1 MGAAGGADDSGGSGV
16 IRADTRWTP
25 TSHMRTLV
33 HMTTE
38 YFAGDPRSNRERML
52 AGDLYI
58 SDDPENARL
67 AQRGV
72 RLADEYRRASVE
84 DETAARPIL
93 AELVGTLGEGAFVKA
108 PLFVDY
114 GENLHIGARTFIN
127 YNLTALDVA
136 AITIGEDC
144 QIGPNVQLLTPTHP
158 IEPQPRRDELEA
170 ARPITIGDNVW
181 LGGGVIVCPG
191 ITIGENS
198 VIGAGSVVTR
208 DVPAGV
214 VAVGNPA
221 RVIRSV

>member
-1 MGAAGGADDSGGSGV
+1 MTIDHFPGDS
-16 IRADTRWTP
+16 
-25 TSHMRTLV
+25 
-33 HMTTE
+33 
-38 YFAGDPRSNRERML
+38 RSNYERML
-52 AGDLYI
+52 AGDDYI
-58 SDDPENARL
+58 ADDPEMARR
-67 AQRGV
+67 AGRAD
-72 RLADEYRRASVE
+72 RLADAYYRATLA
-84 DETAARPIL
+84 DEVAARPL
-93 AELVGTLGEGAFVKA
+93 LVELLGSLGPDAVVKP

-114 GENLHIGARTFIN
+114 GEYIHIGARTFVN

-158 IEPQPRRDELEA
+158 VAAQPRRDKIEG

-191 ITIGENS
+191 VTIGSDS

-208 DVPAGV
+208 DIPAGV

-221 RVIRSV
+221 RVIRAIDETR